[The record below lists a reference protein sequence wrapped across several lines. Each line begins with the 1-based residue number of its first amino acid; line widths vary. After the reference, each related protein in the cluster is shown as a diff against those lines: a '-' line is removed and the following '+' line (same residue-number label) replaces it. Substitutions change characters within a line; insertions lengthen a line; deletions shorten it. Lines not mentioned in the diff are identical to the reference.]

1 MEHSYLLFDLDG
13 TLTDPAEGITNSVCY
28 ALGKMGI
35 HSEPQNELRFIG
47 PPLHQSFQMFYGMS
61 EEDSFR
67 AVEYYREYYRP
78 TGIFE
83 NRLYDGIP
91 EALDKLRRKGY
102 ELAVASSKPE
112 VFVNQI
118 LDHFGIA
125 DRFAEVVGSELDG
138 RRTDKAD
145 VIREALARLDAVV
158 DDCCM
163 IGDRLH
169 DIEGAHKVGMLAAGV
184 TWGYGSEE
192 ELKTAKA
199 DVVLHS
205 LEQLVRFF

>member
-13 TLTDPAEGITNSVCY
+13 TLTDPAEGITHSVCY
-28 ALGKMGI
+28 ALKKFGI
-35 HSEPQNELRFIG
+35 ESEPEKELRFIG
-47 PPLHQSFQMFYGMS
+47 PPLHMSFQMFYGMS

-83 NRLYDGIP
+83 NRLYEGIP
-91 EALDKLRRKGY
+91 EALDRLKRKGY

-118 LDHFGIA
+118 LEHFGIA
-125 DRFAEVVGSELDG
+125 DRFEAVVGSELDG
-138 RRTDKAD
+138 RRTDKAE
-145 VIREALARLDAVV
+145 VIREALARLEAVPE
-158 DDCCM
+158 DCCM

-184 TWGYGSEE
+184 TWGYGSED
-192 ELKTAKA
+192 ELKAAKA
-199 DVVLHS
+199 DVVLRS

>member
-28 ALGKMGI
+28 ALKKMGI
-35 HSEPQNELRFIG
+35 ESEPERELRFIG
-47 PPLHQSFQMFYGMS
+47 PPLHRSFQMFYGMS

-112 VFVNQI
+112 VFVKQI
-118 LDHFGIA
+118 LDHFSIA
-125 DRFAEVVGSELDG
+125 DCFVEVVGSELDG
-138 RRTDKAD
+138 SRTEKAE
-145 VIREALARLDAVV
+145 VISEALARLDAVA

-192 ELKTAKA
+192 ELKAAKA
-199 DVVLHS
+199 DAVLRS

>member
-28 ALGKMGI
+28 ALKKCGI
-35 HSEPQNELRFIG
+35 ESEPAKELRFIG
-47 PPLHQSFQMFYGMS
+47 PPLHKSFQMFYGMS
-61 EEDSFR
+61 EDESFR

-78 TGIFE
+78 AGIFE

-91 EALDKLRRKGY
+91 EILDRLKRKGY

-118 LDHFGIA
+118 LEHFGIA
-125 DRFAEVVGSELDG
+125 DRFEQVVGSELDG
-138 RRTDKAD
+138 RRTDKAE
-145 VIREALARLDAVV
+145 VIREALARLEAVP

-192 ELKTAKA
+192 ELKSAKA
-199 DVVLHS
+199 DVIVRS
-205 LEQLVRFF
+205 LEELVKLF